1 MTEKLFYPPPSHP
14 YQKNTPKTITNFKSS
29 NVSLQKNLKTKNQKT
44 HRSCKTAL
52 CGRRASFLLREANF
66 IGLGKREGKGW
77 EQRRR
82 GGGRGGDKG
91 GRIAGF
97 KKQHCPERWKGTD
110 GRGECGPQSPEERG
124 NADRSCCFPLTPE
137 CSSVGSRGQ
146 CRGQTSVPSGS
157 LGHWR
162 WGSLRKRAGEGCGE
176 GKQLWP
182 QREGQ
187 WGACGLPQPSLLACP
202 GRSAQRWSGP
212 WQRWRKGQQLGPK
225 VSASFPETHWG
236 RHVWDK
242 IDTLREGN
250 EENIPN
256 AFGGLRH
263 SNYNKQETWVFEGGQ
278 RFLPSKSHIISWS
291 LRAEKGFGEET
302 RKWVGGWPR
311 MEGIQASV

>member
-1 MTEKLFYPPPSHP
+1 MTEKFFYPPPSHP

-29 NVSLQKNLKTKNQKT
+29 NVSLQKNFKMKNKKN
-44 HRSCKTAL
+44 HGGCKTAL
-52 CGRRASFLLREANF
+52 CRRRSSFLLREANF
-66 IGLGKREGKGW
+66 IGLGKREMRGKGW
-77 EQRRR
+77 EHRRR
-82 GGGRGGDKG
+82 GGGRGGDKE

-162 WGSLRKRAGEGCGE
+162 WGSLRKRAGEGSGE

-202 GRSAQRWSGP
+202 GRSAQCWSVP

-225 VSASFPETHWG
+225 VSASFPEN
-236 RHVWDK
+236 
-242 IDTLREGN
+242 TLGEAHLGQNRYLERGKWRKYSKCFWR
-250 EENIPN
+250 I
-256 AFGGLRH
+256 
-263 SNYNKQETWVFEGGQ
+263 ETLKLQ
-278 RFLPSKSHIISWS
+278 
-291 LRAEKGFGEET
+291 
-302 RKWVGGWPR
+302 
-311 MEGIQASV
+311 